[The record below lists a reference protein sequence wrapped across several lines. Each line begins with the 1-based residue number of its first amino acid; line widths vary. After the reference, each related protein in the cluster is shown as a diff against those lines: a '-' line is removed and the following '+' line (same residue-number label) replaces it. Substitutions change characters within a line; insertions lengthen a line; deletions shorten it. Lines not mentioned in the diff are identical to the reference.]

1 MNIHIASSIFSDQQI
16 LTEIQNNLHV
26 ARTAAI
32 AEPPQEQCCT
42 LPNCFQGKY
51 LKEHA
56 LMF

>member
-32 AEPPQEQCCT
+32 AEPPQEQCFT

-56 LMF
+56 